1 MEVGFGEQ
9 NLHNYNIQYFTSKK
23 SEKSSIFRQKNVPE
37 NAVAKVIN
45 YSICQRTFFSLL
57 FFGCKYIN
65 RSGLAQEKYSCCFPK
80 VS

>member
-1 MEVGFGEQ
+1 MEVGLGEV
-9 NLHNYNIQYFTSKK
+9 NLQVAMSKNLSVSK
-23 SEKSSIFRQKNVPE
+23 TPILPFFARKKGSFFE
-37 NAVAKVIN
+37 AAKVHN
-45 YSICQRTFFSLL
+45 FSICQRTFFRQL